1 MKPNIYKPSP
11 VLLSPEIIQNDG
23 TVQSLLF
30 EYMQALCYP
39 PDGHSLQ
46 IYMDNKILRKDG
58 SRIKDRA
65 EVRFPTDTEKLQILI
80 DEPIAIYYDVFLVN
94 NKLLAI
100 GPCLPG
106 MEKLIGKP
114 KLFLTSKQHK
124 VHKKVDYF
132 QQDFIPPAKRKLE
145 LVYSHALNYLIIEN
159 LPAELLARP
168 SDWELCFEYR
178 GFKALVKIQKNL
190 FIADEKKL
198 TLISLQKNQSLDSLA
213 NWCDHYVSSH
223 DVQRIVFYNNSR
235 INPPNIPDLPLQH
248 EVELWYVE
256 WNYSFQ
262 LRFLSCQ
269 VGALT
274 HANWWIKDAAT
285 HLMNFD
291 PDEFL
296 VNDSGIPLVEY
307 LKTLAPTGLRITG
320 YEVPPSIAFPKQHNN
335 SIRNLSIAQNKT
347 NTKYIFSPNHWQ
359 ALFVHSA
366 RRYTFIINPAYW
378 TMLEHSSS
386 SLSFF
391 LAKHLYR
398 LAFWPSRLLSSLLR
412 MQRPPKEEIYYL
424 HYRSLNTHWRWPK
437 SFYKRL
443 DKSTNK

>member
-39 PDGHSLQ
+39 PDCDVLHV
-46 IYMDNKILRKDG
+46 YMDNLIIKKDG

-65 EVRFPTDTEKLQILI
+65 EVRFPTDTEKLQILV
-80 DEPIAIYYDVFLVN
+80 DEPIPIYYDVFLVN
-94 NKLLAI
+94 NKLLAF
-100 GPCLPG
+100 GPYLPR
-106 MEKLIGKP
+106 MEELIGKP
-114 KLFLTSKQHK
+114 KVLLTNKRHK
-124 VHKKVDYF
+124 VHKGMCYF
-132 QQDFIPPAKRKLE
+132 QQDFIPPSKKKFNAIN
-145 LVYSHALNYLIIEN
+145 SHAFSYLVVED

-168 SDWELCFEYR
+168 DDWELHFEYR
-178 GFKALVKIQKNL
+178 GFKALVKIQKSP
-190 FIADEKKL
+190 FRDDDQKL
-198 TLISLQKNQSLDSLA
+198 TLIALQKNQPLDSLA
-213 NWCDHYVSSH
+213 NWCDHYVCSH
-223 DVQRIVFYNNSR
+223 DVQRIVFYNNGQISQH
-235 INPPNIPDLPLQH
+235 NLPDVPLRYD
-248 EVELWYVE
+248 VELWYVE
-256 WNYSFQ
+256 WDYSFQ
-262 LRFLSCQ
+262 LHFPSCQ
-269 VGALT
+269 EGAFT

-320 YEVPPSIAFPKQHNN
+320 YEVPPSIPFPKQHNN
-335 SIRNLSIAQNKT
+335 SIRNLSIAQSKT

-359 ALFVHSA
+359 ALFNHSA